1 MFKYRQP
8 NSFSTKLHV
17 QSHFLTFFKM
27 SSESCVWVIVYHI
40 VEVFLWFGDK
50 LGKIYQK
57 MFASQELLLLSI
69 YHQRCHL
76 KTSAMKYYGDH
87 SLCSLCKK
95 NQLI

>member
-69 YHQRCHL
+69 YTQSKWKRTTHEICNRP
-76 KTSAMKYYGDH
+76 TD
-87 SLCSLCKK
+87 
-95 NQLI
+95 